1 MILIG
6 MSAIFDAY
14 DLPVENLV
22 PWPKEARNGIEWA
35 KRYLETYMVQ
45 W

>member
-1 MILIG
+1 MTG

-14 DLPVENLV
+14 DLPVENLI
-22 PWPKEARNGIEWA
+22 PWPKEVRNGIERA
-35 KRYLETYMVQ
+35 KLHLETYKVQ